1 MGLDSHRYGVQAS
14 HRDVVVITN
23 FLVRSMANERPA
35 TCRRRREE
43 APMKVR
49 FIAAVVLCTCL
60 VLSAATATSTAR
72 ISPKAA
78 TATTLTVWLQEDARD
93 NWPGVVNAANQAFER
108 SHPDVNVKIEYQT
121 WNQHLAKFDATIAG
135 NNVPDVIEMGNTE
148 MTKYMDAKAF
158 YDITSQRR
166 SIPNSRTWLKGLTDS
181 ATYNGRLY
189 GVPYYAGA
197 RAVIYRKDLYRA
209 AGIRKLPTSLAEYEA
224 VNRKL
229 MRKYG
234 SDRRFSA
241 LYFPGQYWLAA
252 MSFVY
257 DHGGAIARFRNGRWV
272 GTLDSPQAIRAL
284 RKVKSM
290 VRRFSRASK
299 TGDEANPFQA
309 VVFGQGKVG
318 SILANGWE
326 WGLALDTKKYG
337 SKLKDSQLGAYPM
350 PSRIKG
356 KFMPSFLGG
365 SDLAI
370 PAQSNSKSLALD
382 WIKAFTSSGSM
393 TQLATEGKVIPN
405 TTSLVRLHARN
416 PQLAPFARASQ
427 SSWFV
432 PSAKNWVNVENSRV
446 IRTMLVRIFSNRYS
460 VESEAKRASRQITS
474 ILNARS

>member
-1 MGLDSHRYGVQAS
+1 MNLRLIAS
-14 HRDVVVITN
+14 VVICVC
-23 FLVRSMANERPA
+23 LAL
-35 TCRRRREE
+35 
-43 APMKVR
+43 
-49 FIAAVVLCTCL
+49 IAAT
-60 VLSAATATSTAR
+60 TGKTSPNR
-72 ISPKAA
+72 SQ
-78 TATTLTVWLQEDARD
+78 ATTLTIWLQEDARD
-93 NWPGVVNAANQAFER
+93 NWPGVVNATNAAFER
-108 SHPDVNVKIEYQT
+108 SHPGVNVKVEYQT
-121 WNQHLAKFDATIAG
+121 WNQHLVKFDAAIAA

-158 YDITSQRR
+158 FDITSQKS
-166 SIPNSRTWLKGLTDS
+166 SIPNSRTWLKGLEDS
-181 ATYNGRLY
+181 ARLNGRLY

-197 RAVIYRKDLYRA
+197 RAVIYRKDLYRG

-229 MRKYG
+229 MKKYG

-257 DHGGAIARFRNGRWV
+257 DYGGAIARFRNGRWV

-284 RKVKSM
+284 TKVKSM

-318 SILANGWE
+318 SIIANGWE
-326 WGLALDTKKYG
+326 WGLALDTKKYS
-337 SKLKDSQLGAYPM
+337 SKLQEAQLGAYPM
-350 PSRIKG
+350 PSRVKG
-356 KFMPSFLGG
+356 KYMPTFLGG

-382 WIKAFTSSGSM
+382 WIKAFTNNSSM
-393 TQLATEGKVIPN
+393 TQLATDGKVIPN
-405 TTSLVRLHARN
+405 TTSLIRLHNRN
-416 PQLAPFARASQ
+416 PSLAPFARAAR

-432 PSAKNWVNVENSRV
+432 PTAKNWVNVENARV
-446 IRTMLVRIFSNRYS
+446 IRTMLVRIVSGRHS
-460 VESEAKRASRQITS
+460 VKSAAQRASREITT